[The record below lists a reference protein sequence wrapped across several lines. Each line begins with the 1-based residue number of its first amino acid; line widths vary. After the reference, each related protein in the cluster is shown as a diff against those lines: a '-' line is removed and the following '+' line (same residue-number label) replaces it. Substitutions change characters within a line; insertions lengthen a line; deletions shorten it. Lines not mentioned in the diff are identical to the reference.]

1 MGSFALNEIMTNQS
15 PVSGLFGV
23 EPIESEVIEKQP
35 VSLYRHSLADI
46 CILVNPSTKEIIP
59 KQSSQVL
66 DYMRTHHAQDSI
78 QDLIN
83 NKTLVLVGGNNVST
97 KANLVSAGKIEEKD
111 SDRDND
117 NLGSSNGDFYGCIEV
132 TGDDF
137 VSGTYAINDTKSN
150 GLSEEPVYKHQERD
164 SYIFYDPEEGWKIG
178 DQDSMTTYDFWYKSK
193 ETNIFNCFA

>member
-1 MGSFALNEIMTNQS
+1 MGSFTLNEIMTNQS
-15 PVSGLFGV
+15 PISGLFGV
-23 EPIESEVIEKQP
+23 ESIESEVIEKQP

-83 NKTLVLVGGNNVST
+83 DKTLVLVGGNNVST

-117 NLGSSNGDFYGCIEV
+117 NLGKLMNYYNLFKRNQMIIFITRSASEYNAYKKVLHQFHVFGIE
-132 TGDDF
+132 
-137 VSGTYAINDTKSN
+137 N
-150 GLSEEPVYKHQERD
+150 L
-164 SYIFYDPEEGWKIG
+164 
-178 DQDSMTTYDFWYKSK
+178 
-193 ETNIFNCFA
+193 

>member
-1 MGSFALNEIMTNQS
+1 MGSFTLNEIMTNQS

-83 NKTLVLVGGNNVST
+83 DKTLVLVGGNNVST

-111 SDRDND
+111 LDRDND
-117 NLGSSNGDFYGCIEV
+117 NLGNFMNYCISYEKLNYYSPLRN
-132 TGDDF
+132 TIIFDHF
-137 VSGTYAINDTKSN
+137 RLFPLLKSF
-150 GLSEEPVYKHQERD
+150 LTRFLE
-164 SYIFYDPEEGWKIG
+164 
-178 DQDSMTTYDFWYKSK
+178 
-193 ETNIFNCFA
+193 

>member
-1 MGSFALNEIMTNQS
+1 MGSFTLNEIMTNQS

-23 EPIESEVIEKQP
+23 ESIESEVIEKQP

-83 NKTLVLVGGNNVST
+83 DKTLVLVGGNNVST

-111 SDRDND
+111 LDRDND
-117 NLGSSNGDFYGCIEV
+117 NLGKLMNYCHLFKRNQIILFLITTAASKYNAYKKSSLP
-132 TGDDF
+132 
-137 VSGTYAINDTKSN
+137 VSCFWNR
-150 GLSEEPVYKHQERD
+150 EPL
-164 SYIFYDPEEGWKIG
+164 
-178 DQDSMTTYDFWYKSK
+178 
-193 ETNIFNCFA
+193 

>member
-1 MGSFALNEIMTNQS
+1 MGSFTLNEIMTNQS

-83 NKTLVLVGGNNVST
+83 DKTLVLVGGNNVST

-117 NLGSSNGDFYGCIEV
+117 NLGKFMNYCISYE
-132 TGDDF
+132 
-137 VSGTYAINDTKSN
+137 KSN
-150 GLSEEPVYKHQERD
+150 DYFPLRN
-164 SYIFYDPEEGWKIG
+164 I
-178 DQDSMTTYDFWYKSK
+178 
-193 ETNIFNCFA
+193 IFNHFRLFPLLKSFLT

>member
-1 MGSFALNEIMTNQS
+1 MGSFTLNEIMTNQS
-15 PVSGLFGV
+15 PISGLFGV
-23 EPIESEVIEKQP
+23 ESIESEVVEKQP
-35 VSLYRHSLADI
+35 VSLYRHPLADI

-117 NLGSSNGDFYGCIEV
+117 NLG
-132 TGDDF
+132 
-137 VSGTYAINDTKSN
+137 K
-150 GLSEEPVYKHQERD
+150 
-164 SYIFYDPEEGWKIG
+164 
-178 DQDSMTTYDFWYKSK
+178 
-193 ETNIFNCFA
+193 

>member
-1 MGSFALNEIMTNQS
+1 MGSFTLNEIMTNQS
-15 PVSGLFGV
+15 PISGLFGV
-23 EPIESEVIEKQP
+23 ESIESEVVEKQP

-83 NKTLVLVGGNNVST
+83 DKTLVLVGGNNVST

-117 NLGSSNGDFYGCIEV
+117 NLGKLMNYYNLFKRNQMIIFITRSASEYNAYKKVLHQFYVFGIE
-132 TGDDF
+132 
-137 VSGTYAINDTKSN
+137 N
-150 GLSEEPVYKHQERD
+150 L
-164 SYIFYDPEEGWKIG
+164 
-178 DQDSMTTYDFWYKSK
+178 
-193 ETNIFNCFA
+193 